1 MQRKR
6 ITDKDKQSRNV
17 QQQKQ
22 AVAVKSLKKK
32 KEEDSDDDMESG
44 EGSSLVDRSKQN
56 PSYTREGSTTIEEAY
71 LDEFFPI
78 LELEVDKI
86 NKFYVGKCAEIKL
99 SLDLIQVKRANW
111 AQSHHTGNK
120 PSDLSSIRDM
130 YIESKAL
137 VSYQKLNRIG
147 EHMKCGCFRL

>member
-6 ITDKDKQSRNV
+6 ITDKDKHTKTIQH
-17 QQQKQ
+17 QKQ
-22 AVAVKSLKKK
+22 AVAVKSSSKKK
-32 KEEDSDDDMESG
+32 KDDDSDDDMETG
-44 EGSSLVDRSKQN
+44 EGSSLLGSTKQN

-78 LELEVDKI
+78 LELEVEKI
-86 NKFYVGKCAEIKL
+86 NKFYVGKCSEIKL
-99 SLDLIQVKRANW
+99 SLDLIQVKRDNW
-111 AQSHHTGNK
+111 AQTHHTGNK

-147 EHMKCGCFRL
+147 